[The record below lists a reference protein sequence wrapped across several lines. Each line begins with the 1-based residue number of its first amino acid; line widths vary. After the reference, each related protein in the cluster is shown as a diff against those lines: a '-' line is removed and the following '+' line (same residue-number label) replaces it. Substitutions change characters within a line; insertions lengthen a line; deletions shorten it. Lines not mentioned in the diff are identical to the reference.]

1 MKKIHSEVTPEAIAK
16 KDADKEALNDIEKTK
31 IVLDYV
37 DNPKLLW
44 KHLKTQIKNM
54 FIQRYIL
61 QKQMLKQVKE
71 CSGANIHR
79 IVSKLPAKCEF
90 AVFLKSKMKSYNDDL
105 STDLPVDMEAHVLKL
120 VKEAFKFWFY
130 LKISQDELD
139 AQLDIPQ
146 INRRESMLSENA
158 DDMRMMTTKE
168 FFN

>member
-1 MKKIHSEVTPEAIAK
+1 MILE
-16 KDADKEALNDIEKTK
+16 
-31 IVLDYV
+31 YV
-37 DNPKLLW
+37 DNPKMLW

-71 CSGANIHR
+71 GSGANIHK
-79 IVSKLPAKCEF
+79 IISKLSSKCEF

-105 STDLPVDMEAHVLKL
+105 STDLPIDMVAHVLKL
-120 VKEAFKFWFY
+120 VREAFKFWFY
-130 LKISQDELD
+130 MKISQGEID

-146 INRRESMLSENA
+146 INRRESMFSENG
-158 DDMRMMTTKE
+158 DDMRLMTTKE